1 MNSKIQSK
9 GGEINAKPEVAN
21 SFPRCESGKRG
32 GPQRRVFQAKL
43 AGTLR
48 WESRISTR
56 NQMLSKKIEGAWCS
70 AA

>member
-32 GPQRRVFQAKL
+32 GLQRRVFQGQTGRNFE
-43 AGTLR
+43 AGITNKHK
-48 WESRISTR
+48 EP
-56 NQMLSKKIEGAWCS
+56 NAEQEN
-70 AA
+70 